1 MTEVQALLGVPSDR
15 FLFLPEC
22 AGGTDPRESAQQTFN
37 CQELSAGAGEGTKP
51 WAALVKTMLPPW
63 VLAESYF
70 ANEIGQAC
78 NFR

>member
-22 AGGTDPRESAQQTFN
+22 AGGQDPRESAQQTFN
-37 CQELSAGAGEGTKP
+37 CQELSAGAGEGTK
-51 WAALVKTMLPPW
+51 ASSTLVGALLPPW

-70 ANEIGQAC
+70 ANEIRQAC